1 MMKVVHKVFS
11 VQSKMQVT
19 FDDMTDQ
26 VKDAIKEA
34 GVQNGIVT
42 VFSQHTSCSVFIQE
56 DSEGVTYKGIPYI
69 LQDTINCLE
78 KIIPTCE
85 YEGQYLHPC
94 VHHIEQA
101 QKLRGEEKLW
111 GLNTDGHIKS
121 SIMGRSETIPIVD
134 GEMTLGEFGRIY
146 FADWDKTRARERQ
159 VRVQIMGE

>member
-1 MMKVVHKVFS
+1 MKIMHKVLPI
-11 VQSKMQVT
+11 QSKMQVT
-19 FDDMTDQ
+19 FDDVTDQ
-26 VKDAIKEA
+26 VKQFIKES

-56 DSEGVTYKGIPYI
+56 DSEGTTYKGIPYI
-69 LQDTINCLE
+69 LQDTLNCLE

-94 VHHIEQA
+94 VNHIERA
-101 QKLRGEEKLW
+101 QELRGEEKLW

-121 SIMGRSETIPIVD
+121 SVLGRSETIPVVD

-146 FADWDKTRARERQ
+146 FADFDKTRARERQ
-159 VRVQIMGE
+159 VRIHIMGE